1 MPQTAL
7 APSTP
12 RFVGRRPALALAAL
26 TALAACSAPPRVA
39 APEVPQVAG
48 LTADQVLYLDDLG
61 VPVVVPG
68 AIGAFRLV
76 GLEAERRD
84 RSVRYALD
92 YRRDDGACFEVS
104 GDTGGAGLP
113 DYPLVSREAVVRG
126 LPSRPTVRVFEAA
139 DDPGATS
146 AQVWGLQTVVSETIR
161 VGETDA
167 LFLSDTADGCR
178 PVSLAEG
185 VEIVSALELLPPVA
199 GGAASAA
206 AADAANDFRPAPDVL
221 DGYNAASSPE
231 AAAEAIARRYDAEE
245 TDVEVLEEGAGEAV
259 VLVTAYDLFDD
270 SVRDERL
277 RLLYRDNGVGTW
289 ELVDAGR
296 QVRCQSGRGHEDW
309 SGADCL

>member
-1 MPQTAL
+1 MSQIPL
-7 APSTP
+7 A
-12 RFVGRRPALALAAL
+12 GRRPALAVLL
-26 TALAACSAPPRVA
+26 ALAACSAPPRVA
-39 APEVPQVAG
+39 APLDVPDVAG
-48 LTADQVLYLDDLG
+48 LTADQVVYLDDLG

-113 DYPLVSREAVVRG
+113 DYPLVSQDAVVRG
-126 LPSRPTVRVFEAA
+126 LPSRPTVRVYEAA

-146 AQVWGLQTVVSETIR
+146 AQVWGVQTVVSETIA

-178 PVSLAEG
+178 PVTLAEG
-185 VEIVSALELLPPVA
+185 VEIVSALELLPPVPGGVAA
-199 GGAASAA
+199 GVAPPGD
-206 AADAANDFRPAPDVL
+206 ADGFRPAPDVL

-231 AAAEAIARRYDAEE
+231 AAAEAVARRYETDE
-245 TDVEVLEEGAGEAV
+245 TDVEVLEADRGEAV
-259 VLVTAYDLFDD
+259 VLVTAYDLYDD

-277 RLLYRDNGVGTW
+277 RLVYRDNGVGTW

-296 QVRCQSGRGHEDW
+296 QVRCRSGRGHSDW

>member
-1 MPQTAL
+1 MH
-7 APSTP
+7 
-12 RFVGRRPALALAAL
+12 RPALALAL
-26 TALAACSAPPRVA
+26 VLAACSAPPEMA
-39 APEVPQVAG
+39 APPEVPEVAG
-48 LTADQVLYLDDLG
+48 LTADQVVYLDDLG

-84 RSVRYALD
+84 VSVRYALD

-104 GDTGGAGLP
+104 GDTGGPTLP
-113 DYPLVSREAVVRG
+113 DYPLVSREAIVRG
-126 LPSRPTVRVFEAA
+126 LSGRPTVRVFEAA

-146 AQVWGLQTVVSETIR
+146 AQVWGVQTVVSEPIR
-161 VGETDA
+161 VGESDV
-167 LFLSDTADGCR
+167 LFLSDTAGGCR
-178 PVSLAEG
+178 PVSLAEA

-199 GGAASAA
+199 GGAVAA
-206 AADAANDFRPAPDVL
+206 APAVGGDDSFRPAPDVL
-221 DGYNAASSPE
+221 DGYNAASTPE
-231 AAAEAIARRYDAEE
+231 AAAEAIARRYERDEV
-245 TDVEVLEEGAGEAV
+245 DVEVLERSAGEAV
-259 VLVTAYDLFDD
+259 VLVTAYDLYDD

-309 SGADCL
+309 AGADCL